1 MGYPEVRGHN
11 DHSTTSFTPRF
22 ILSERLI
29 HWSTAVCFV
38 TLLLTGSL
46 LYFPA
51 LAPVVGDRGLIV
63 EVHIYAGFLVLLPL
77 VLAMIYSPSYSE
89 LRLRLLELGTWS
101 EADRDW
107 LKRRMKVDGPSNG
120 RFNAGQKLNGA
131 FFLSSLIAMCLTG
144 LVMGLYIPLPLSARQ
159 GATFLHDIGFY
170 LMTIVFLGHIFMV
183 IRHRGSFSEMTFGK
197 ESPKLEHRVA
207 KRQ

>member
-1 MGYPEVRGHN
+1 MDLAEDRGGN
-11 DHSTTSFTPRF
+11 GQSTAGFTPRF

-29 HWSTAVCFV
+29 HWSVAVCFV

-51 LAPVVGDRGLIV
+51 LAPVVGDRALIV

-77 VLAMIYSPSYSE
+77 LLAMIYSPSYSD
-89 LRLRLLELGTWS
+89 LRLRLMELGSWS
-101 EADRDW
+101 GSDRDW
-107 LKRRMKVDGPSNG
+107 LKRPIKVDRPING

-144 LVMGLYIPLPLSARQ
+144 LVMGLYIPVPLSARQ

-197 ESPKLEHRVA
+197 ESPKLEHKVA
-207 KRQ
+207 KR

>member
-1 MGYPEVRGHN
+1 MGRPGVRGLN
-11 DHSTTSFTPRF
+11 DQSTPSFTPRF
-22 ILSERLI
+22 IMSERLI
-29 HWSTAVCFV
+29 HWSVAVCFV

-51 LAPVVGDRGLIV
+51 LAPVVGDRALIV

-77 VLAMIYSPSYSE
+77 LLAMVYSPSHSE
-89 LRLRLLELGTWS
+89 LRLRLLELGTWGES
-101 EADRDW
+101 DRDW
-107 LKRRMKVDGPSNG
+107 LKRPMKVDGPTTG

-144 LVMGLYIPLPLSARQ
+144 LVMGLYIPSPLSARQ

-170 LMTIVFLGHIFMV
+170 LMTIVFLGHVIMV
-183 IRHRGSFSEMTFGK
+183 IRHRGSFSEMAFGK
-197 ESPKLEHRVA
+197 ESPKLEHRVV